1 MIQLLVGT
9 KGTGKTKALIK
20 SVENAVKT
28 EKGDVVCITKGDKL
42 NSSFSRKVRLI
53 DIADFDISSFKVFYG
68 FLCGIISQN
77 YDTTHIFIDR
87 ATRIV
92 NDDLTAFAQFMSYLE
107 ELSEKFG
114 VSFTITLSA
123 NVAEI
128 PESLTQYSIDFLTS
142 C

>member
-9 KGTGKTKALIK
+9 KGTGKTKALIS
-20 SVENAVKT
+20 SVEIAVKT

-53 DIADFDISSFKVFYG
+53 NIADFDISSFKVFYG
-68 FLCGIISQN
+68 FICGVISQN

-92 NDDLTAFAQFMSYLE
+92 KDDLTAFAQFMNYLE
-107 ELSEKFG
+107 DVSEKFG

-123 NVAEI
+123 DVSEI
-128 PESLTQYSIDFLTS
+128 PESLSQYSIDFLTT